1 MGGPTKNQIRDALAR
16 RRRRIVTDAR
26 FRRAAVMMPLYENE
40 HGLQV
45 LFTRRSE
52 ETPEHKGQIAF
63 PGGGPRPDDPSLRA
77 TALRECEEEIG
88 LRPSD
93 VEIVGELDDT
103 VTMTSRFVVTPFVGF
118 IPHPYPFRVNPAE
131 IVELIPL
138 PLSLLTDP
146 SRFKEELWDHDGAKV
161 PVYFYTVGPHLIWG
175 LTARILK
182 QFLDA
187 VLAAGQAA
195 S

>member
-1 MGGPTKNQIRDALAR
+1 MSDPTKDQIRDALER
-16 RRRRIVTDAR
+16 RRRKVVTDAR
-26 FRRAAVMMPLYENE
+26 FRRAAVLMPVYENE

-45 LFTRRSE
+45 LFTRRSQE
-52 ETPEHKGQIAF
+52 LPEHKGQIAF
-63 PGGGPRPDDPSLRA
+63 PGGGQRPDDPNLRA
-77 TALRECEEEIG
+77 TALRECEEEVG

-103 VTMTSRFVVTPFVGF
+103 VTMTSNFVVAPFVGF
-118 IPHPYPFRVNPAE
+118 IPHPYAFRVNPAE

-138 PLSLLTDP
+138 PFSLLIDP
-146 SRFKEELWDHDGAKV
+146 SRFKEELWDRDGAKV
-161 PVYFYTVGPHLIWG
+161 PVYFYAVGSHLIWG

-182 QFLDA
+182 QFLEA
-187 VLAAGQAA
+187 VLATGQAA